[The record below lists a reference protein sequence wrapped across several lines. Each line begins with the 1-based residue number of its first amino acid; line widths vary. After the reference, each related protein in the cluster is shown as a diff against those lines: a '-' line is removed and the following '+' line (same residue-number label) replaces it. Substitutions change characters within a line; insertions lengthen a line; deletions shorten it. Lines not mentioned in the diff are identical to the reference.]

1 MGLGFEV
8 YKLIDLPSRFCD
20 RYCDGVDR
28 LVKRALK
35 LGSPGA
41 YVLNGGQSCLARAD
55 ESVTQG
61 LGECQTRLLDG
72 NLQGVRLCRCE

>member
-8 YKLIDLPSRFCD
+8 YKLIGLPSRFCD

-35 LGSPGA
+35 LGGSGA
-41 YVLNGGQSCLARAD
+41 YVLNGGQARLAGTD

-61 LGECQTRLLDG
+61 LRESQTRLLDG